1 MVGRVGFEP
10 TTFGL
15 KGRCST
21 TELPAHTYYYTRLRA
36 KRKRIFKTSSATA
49 KTTVALEV
57 LPGGSGGW
65 IRTIDLR
72 VMSPTS
78 CHCSTPRW
86 GGRTDLVSQRSYR
99 QYLRRCRVSRPGS
112 GWNGV
117 GPRRFAHATG
127 SGASAEGVGE
137 QQAIAYRTTTG
148 LPAGKP
154 SSMRTRRLHPSRG
167 LQLGPLSQSSPGGLT
182 RL

>member
-1 MVGRVGFEP
+1 MHTLCACSCLGYARNEIAWQNKTPQRRMIFLLCRV
-10 TTFGL
+10 
-15 KGRCST
+15 SD
-21 TELPAHTYYYTRLRA
+21 
-36 KRKRIFKTSSATA
+36 
-49 KTTVALEV
+49 
-57 LPGGSGGW
+57 GSGGW

-86 GGRTDLVSQRSYR
+86 EWRTDLVSQRSNR

-127 SGASAEGVGE
+127 SGASAECLGWDT
-137 QQAIAYRTTTG
+137 AINRSATAG

-154 SSMRTRRLHPSRG
+154 SSMRSRRLHPSRG